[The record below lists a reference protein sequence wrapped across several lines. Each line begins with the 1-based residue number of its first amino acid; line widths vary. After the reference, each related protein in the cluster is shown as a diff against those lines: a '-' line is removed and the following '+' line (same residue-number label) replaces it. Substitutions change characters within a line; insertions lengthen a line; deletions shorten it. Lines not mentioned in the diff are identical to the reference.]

1 MADREIINGLPW
13 SKGLTTRTSTEMEIR
28 RLIES
33 TNWADNLSGKEIETL
48 AGYFHVCHAEADTVI
63 VREGGREAY
72 LCLLVEGQVKVVKEG
87 KELGSARPGRI
98 VGEMSLVDGEPRS
111 ASVITVEPTLMLV
124 LTGEQFSL
132 LAADVPRL
140 AITILLKTTPLLSQ
154 RLRHTSGTLLEY
166 LGD

>member
-1 MADREIINGLPW
+1 
-13 SKGLTTRTSTEMEIR
+13 
-28 RLIES
+28 
-33 TNWADNLSGKEIETL
+33 
-48 AGYFHVCHAEADTVI
+48 
-63 VREGGREAY
+63 
-72 LCLLVEGQVKVVKEG
+72 
-87 KELGSARPGRI
+87 
-98 VGEMSLVDGEPRS
+98 MSLVDGEPRS

-140 AITILLKTTPLLSQ
+140 AIKILLKITKLISQ